1 MKKGMKEMMEEM
13 KSSDMPKQMS
23 EKDIQAKKEMLME
36 LLGFAD
42 SELKGKAKSKLDEA
56 RAMKVAVMAKDKE
69 GLMEGLEK
77 AEDILEGEMPE
88 MEDSEEEME
97 SEEQEV
103 KPEPLMEEKEEIKP
117 ALMEDEED
125 SFFKKKK
132 R

>member
-56 RAMKVAVMAKDKE
+56 RAMKVAIMAKDKE

-77 AEDILEGEMPE
+77 AEDIIEGEMPE
-88 MEDSEEEME
+88 MEDSEEEVE
-97 SEEQEV
+97 SEEQEM

-117 ALMEDEED
+117 ELMEDEEE

-132 R
+132 S